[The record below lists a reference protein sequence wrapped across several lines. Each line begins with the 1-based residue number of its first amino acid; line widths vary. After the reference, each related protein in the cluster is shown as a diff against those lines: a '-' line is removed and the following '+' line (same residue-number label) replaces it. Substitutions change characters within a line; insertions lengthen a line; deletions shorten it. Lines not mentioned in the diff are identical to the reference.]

1 MRFSI
6 QPSAYILLLL
16 LASLANLDLVACSD
30 GSDAMKKLCSSLS
43 RATSCKASFKIPT
56 FKVRTGKTDWFKFNP
71 CKTTF
76 RFPFGGKQCL
86 PGTDKVVI
94 TVPIGIDVGSK
105 SVDACS
111 LARQAIPGL
120 EQLAQK
126 SGAICT
132 CLPEVRLVVW
142 RFSRFPFLN
151 TSRSLFVDAFH
162 CGRRH
167 FQVAR
172 AVWRCRNGF
181 GGYPREIRRFRP
193 MRRGCRD
200 EHQGQQRRSVSG
212 FRRSGHFV
220 ERSSAQSCRDR

>member
-1 MRFSI
+1 MLCYLDESETKQSSSKQTVDMRFSI
-6 QPSAYILLLL
+6 EPPAYILLLL
-16 LASLANLDLVACSD
+16 LASLANLNLVACSD

-56 FKVRTGKTDWFKFNP
+56 FKVRTGKTDWFRFNP

-132 CLPEVRLVVW
+132 CLPEVRLVVPTD
-142 RFSRFPFLN
+142 SC
-151 TSRSLFVDAFH
+151 FH
-162 CGRRH
+162 
-167 FQVAR
+167 
-172 AVWRCRNGF
+172 
-181 GGYPREIRRFRP
+181 I
-193 MRRGCRD
+193 
-200 EHQGQQRRSVSG
+200 
-212 FRRSGHFV
+212 
-220 ERSSAQSCRDR
+220 

>member
-1 MRFSI
+1 MRFSTGL
-6 QPSAYILLLL
+6 PNYILFLLL
-16 LASLANLDLVACSD
+16 VSITSFNLVAASD

-56 FKVRTGKTDWFKFNP
+56 FKVRTGKTDWFQFNP

-105 SVDACS
+105 SVDGCS

-126 SGAICT
+126 SGAICS
-132 CLPEVRLVVW
+132 CLPEVRLVVPTKVLIYEYVSVLVC
-142 RFSRFPFLN
+142 RCFPSWTATLS
-151 TSRSLFVDAFH
+151 SRS
-162 CGRRH
+162 CSPEMPER
-167 FQVAR
+167 
-172 AVWRCRNGF
+172 
-181 GGYPREIRRFRP
+181 PR
-193 MRRGCRD
+193 
-200 EHQGQQRRSVSG
+200 RRSSKNSEVSPNAPWMP
-212 FRRSGHFV
+212 
-220 ERSSAQSCRDR
+220 E

>member
-1 MRFSI
+1 MRFSTGL
-6 QPSAYILLLL
+6 PNYLLFLLLV
-16 LASLANLDLVACSD
+16 SIISSNLVAASD
-30 GSDAMKKLCSSLS
+30 GSEAMKKLCSSLS

-56 FKVRTGKTDWFKFNP
+56 FKVRTDWFKFNP

-126 SGAICT
+126 SRAICT
-132 CLPEVRLVVW
+132 CLPEVRLVVSM
-142 RFSRFPFLN
+142 FS
-151 TSRSLFVDAFH
+151 
-162 CGRRH
+162 C
-167 FQVAR
+167 
-172 AVWRCRNGF
+172 
-181 GGYPREIRRFRP
+181 FRILKCP
-193 MRRGCRD
+193 GLCL
-200 EHQGQQRRSVSG
+200 
-212 FRRSGHFV
+212 
-220 ERSSAQSCRDR
+220 

>member
-1 MRFSI
+1 LQTIPAKGEVNQSTTNQSHSMRFSTGL
-6 QPSAYILLLL
+6 PTYLLFLLLV
-16 LASLANLDLVACSD
+16 SITSFNLVAASD
-30 GSDAMKKLCSSLS
+30 GSEAMKKLCSSLS

-71 CKTTF
+71 CKSTF

-132 CLPEVRLVVW
+132 CLPEVRLVVSVS
-142 RFSRFPFLN
+142 SRFH
-151 TSRSLFVDAFH
+151 V
-162 CGRRH
+162 
-167 FQVAR
+167 
-172 AVWRCRNGF
+172 
-181 GGYPREIRRFRP
+181 
-193 MRRGCRD
+193 
-200 EHQGQQRRSVSG
+200 
-212 FRRSGHFV
+212 
-220 ERSSAQSCRDR
+220 